1 MTIQIGILPDDII
14 HTILDGNTVQR
25 VNNGSFIRLPHPRT
39 GLSALFLPHQT
50 PSGSTISELQVVEP
64 INSRSWFIGNE
75 IIADGRL
82 LMIMPVDPAFLLV
95 PILRSVSPRNGTPG
109 QFRTLDDIFEEAAMK
124 LDQSSSKDSTE
135 AILTK
140 DLATFASLDCCK
152 DSLTRL
158 VDIRLPSSDLP
169 SDIIVYRFS
178 STKFIEYLKLKVEN
192 LLKADVIEGSK
203 TLMRS
208 LAKDGLMED
217 GNEDLLQAGRL
228 KIACDLI
235 AQYIPS
241 DLHTLLSAS
250 YDFAELDVYLEKL
263 EEERRLKAQEASA
276 NTRSRKKVVKKEDSK
291 EKADKRKAPKQSQG
305 VEKLKKANING
316 MAKLS
321 TFFTKKL

>member
-124 LDQSSSKDSTE
+124 LEQSSSKDSTGT
-135 AILTK
+135 ISTK

-152 DSLTRL
+152 DSITR
-158 VDIRLPSSDLP
+158 VCDRQDLP
-169 SDIIVYRFS
+169 PDIIVYRFS
-178 STKFIEYLKLKVEN
+178 PTKFIEYLKLKVEN
-192 LLKADVIEGSK
+192 LLKSDVIEGSK

-241 DLHTLLSAS
+241 DLRTLLSAS

-263 EEERRLKAQEASA
+263 EEEQRLKAQEAST
-276 NTRSRKKVVKKEDSK
+276 NTRSRKKAVKKEDSK
-291 EKADKRKAPKQSQG
+291 EKVDKRKAPKQSQG